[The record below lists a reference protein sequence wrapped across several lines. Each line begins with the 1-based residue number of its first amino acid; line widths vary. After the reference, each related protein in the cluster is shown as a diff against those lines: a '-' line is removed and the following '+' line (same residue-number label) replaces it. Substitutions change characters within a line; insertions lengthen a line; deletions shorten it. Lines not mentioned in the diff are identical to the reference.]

1 MKNTIKI
8 FALIIAV
15 GLISCDPEF
24 EQAIE
29 DGGFY
34 DSGSADFSNYVAVGN
49 SLTAGYADGAL
60 YITGQENSYPNIMA
74 EQFLLVDGGEFTQP
88 LMDDNLGGLLLN
100 GTQITDNRLVLAA
113 DPMTGDPLGP
123 VILDGMPTTDIATS
137 ATGPFNNM
145 GVPGAKSFHLV
156 ADGYGNAAGVPSG
169 AANPYFAR
177 FATSDNANVIADAA
191 SMSPSF
197 FSLWI
202 GNNDIL
208 GYATSG
214 GSGVDQTG
222 NLDPA
227 TYGPADITDPN
238 VFAAAYSAQVAAL
251 TATASGGVLVN
262 LPDVTSIPYFTTVPA
277 QSIPLDAA
285 TAAQVNAQFAQYNDV
300 VLPTL
305 VTFGIITAEEAA
317 ARVVNFMAGINFP
330 IITDD
335 DLTDVS
341 MVLQGPPV
349 NLPPELANLLGQLR
363 QANATDLV
371 VLPASSVLGTQAD
384 PSNPLAIFGVSVPL
398 VDGLVLTAVEQGR
411 VAVATSAYNAT
422 ISGLAGAND
431 LGLVDAQSALA
442 EVAATGVGY
451 NGGLLTSTYVTGGA
465 FSLDGVHPTPRG
477 YAFTA
482 NVIIQKINQ
491 TYGATIPTVDIGN
504 YATVTVANNL

>member
-8 FALIIAV
+8 FALLVAV
-15 GLISCDPEF
+15 GLVSCDPEF

-34 DSGSADFSNYVAVGN
+34 DSGSADFSSYVAVGN

-74 EQFLLVDGGEFTQP
+74 EQFLLVDGGDFTQP
-88 LMDDNLGGLLLN
+88 YMDDNLGGLLLS

-113 DPMTGDPLGP
+113 DPMTGEPLGP
-123 VILDGMPTTDIATS
+123 VILDGTPTTDIATS
-137 ATGPFNNM
+137 ASGPFNNM
-145 GVPGAKSFHLV
+145 GVPGAKSFHLN

-169 AANPYFAR
+169 AANPYYAR
-177 FATSDNANVIADAA
+177 FATSDNANVIGDAT
-191 SMSPSF
+191 SMNPSF

-208 GYATSG
+208 SYATSG
-214 GSGVDQTG
+214 GAGVDQTG
-222 NLDPA
+222 NFDPT

-238 VFAAAYSAQVAAL
+238 VFAAAYSAQVDAL
-251 TATASGGVLVN
+251 MASASGGVLIN
-262 LPDVTSIPYFTTVPA
+262 LADVTSIPYFTTVPA

-300 VLPTL
+300 ILPTL
-305 VTFGIITAEEAA
+305 VQFGIITAEEAA
-317 ARVVNFMAGINFP
+317 AREVHFMAGVNFP

-341 MVLQGPPV
+341 MVLQGPPA
-349 NLPPELANLLGQLR
+349 NLPKELANLLGQLR
-363 QANATDLV
+363 QANADDLV

-398 VDGLVLTAVEQGR
+398 VDSLVLTAVEQGR
-411 VAVATSAYNAT
+411 VSAAAAAYNAT
-422 ISGLAGAND
+422 IAALASAND
-431 LGLVDAQSALA
+431 LGLVDARSALA

-482 NVIIQKINQ
+482 NLIISKINQ

-504 YATVTVANNL
+504 YATITLANNL